1 MTMFNAKSREEI
13 EEFLLNDNHARYV
26 LELSTGTGKSRFSIL
41 KMKQWIDEFGGEIL
55 IVIPK
60 LVLIDNWKTEF
71 EKFGFSE
78 LLGTIT
84 FTTYNSLQ
92 KHTDKEWTCVCYD
105 EIQHLSDRCKL
116 IQQNMK
122 YKCFLGLSAT
132 IKRDIKY
139 WLWANIRGLE
149 WIRMGLKDAI
159 DNEVLP
165 NPKVILIPL
174 KLDNKAISEVIVKN
188 PKAKKVMEVSY
199 KDKFKCR
206 DKNVQYHIHCTQQQ
220 WYDDIQGMIQ
230 WLDQHAPKMAYLK
243 KCNDRLKWLSDK
255 KTGFV
260 KELLKRITRYR
271 VIVFCNSIA
280 QSKELGMNSINSKD
294 GIAQDVLDRFNNREI
309 NKVTAVTI
317 LNEGCNVT
325 DCKIGVFANLNS
337 SEIVTKQRSGRILR
351 HKKPVIIIPYYINTR
366 DEQLMNKMILN
377 YDEDMI
383 VKIHDLDELKKHLK

>member
-1 MTMFNAKSREEI
+1 MFNAKSREEI
-13 EEFLLNDNHARYV
+13 ERFLERDNHLRYV
-26 LELSTGTGKSRFSIL
+26 MELSTGVGKTKLSLL
-41 KMKQWIDEFGGEIL
+41 KMAQWKNQFGGKFL

-71 EKFGFSE
+71 KKFGYE
-78 LLGTIT
+78 DLLEDTV

-92 KHTDKEWTCVCYD
+92 KHVDESWTAIVYD

-165 NPKVILIPL
+165 NPKVVLIPL
-174 KLDNKAISEVIVKN
+174 RLDNKTISEVIVKN
-188 PKAKKVMEVSY
+188 PKAKKVVEVSY

-206 DKNVQYHIHCTQQQ
+206 DKNIQYHIHCTQQQ

-230 WLDQHAPKMAYLK
+230 WLDQHAPRMAYLK
-243 KCNDRLKWLSDK
+243 KCNDRLKWLSEK

-260 KELLKRITRYR
+260 KDLLKRITRHR
-271 VIVFCNSIA
+271 VIVFCSSIA

-294 GIAQDVLDRFNNREI
+294 GIAQDILDKFNNKEI
-309 NKVTAVTI
+309 NKVTCCQI
-317 LNEGCNVT
+317 LNEGVNVT
-325 DCKIGVFANLNS
+325 DCRIGVFANLNA
-337 SEIVTKQRSGRILR
+337 SETITIQRSGRILR
-351 HKKPVIIIPYYINTR
+351 HKKPLIVIPYYINTR
-366 DEQLMNKMILN
+366 DEQLMNKMIQN
-377 YDEDMI
+377 YDPDMI
-383 VKIHDLDELKKHLK
+383 VKITDLNELKEHLK

>member
-1 MTMFNAKSREEI
+1 MYNAKSREEI
-13 EEFLLNDNHARYV
+13 GQFLERDDHLRYV
-26 LELSTGTGKSRFSIL
+26 MELSTGVGKTKLSLL
-41 KMKQWIDEFGGEIL
+41 KMAQWKNQFGGKFL

-71 EKFGFSE
+71 KKFGYE
-78 LLGTIT
+78 YLLEDVI

-92 KHTDKEWTCVCYD
+92 KHLDIEWTAIVYD

-116 IQQNMK
+116 IQQKMK

-132 IKRDIKY
+132 IKRDIKN
-139 WLWANIRGLE
+139 WLWYNVRGLE

-159 DNEVLP
+159 DNDVLP
-165 NPKVILIPL
+165 NPKVVLIPL
-174 KLDNKAISEVIVKN
+174 KLDNKVISEVIIKN

-230 WLDQHAPKMAYLK
+230 WLDQHAPRMAYLK
-243 KCNDRLKWLSDK
+243 KCNDRLKWLSEK

-260 KELLKRITRYR
+260 KDLLKRITRHR
-271 VIVFCNSIA
+271 VIVFCSSIA

-294 GIAQDVLDRFNNREI
+294 GIAQDILNKFNNKEI
-309 NKVTAVTI
+309 NKVTCCQI
-317 LNEGCNVT
+317 LNEGVNVA
-325 DCKIGVFANLNS
+325 DCRIGVFANLNA
-337 SEIVTKQRSGRILR
+337 SETITIQRSGRILR
-351 HKKPVIIIPYYINTR
+351 HKKPLIVIPYYINTR
-366 DEQLMNKMILN
+366 DEQLMNKMIQN
-377 YDEDMI
+377 YDPDMI
-383 VKIHDLDELKKHLK
+383 VKINDLNELKEHLK

>member
-1 MTMFNAKSREEI
+1 MYNAKSREEI
-13 EEFLLNDNHARYV
+13 EQFLERDDHLRYV
-26 LELSTGTGKSRFSIL
+26 MELSTGVGKTKLSLLKMAQWKSRF
-41 KMKQWIDEFGGEIL
+41 GGKFL

-71 EKFGFSE
+71 KKFGYE
-78 LLGTIT
+78 DLLEDTI

-92 KHTDKEWTCVCYD
+92 KHLDNEWTAIVYD

-116 IQQNMK
+116 IQQKMK

-132 IKRDIKY
+132 IKRDIKN
-139 WLWANIRGLE
+139 WLWYNVRGLE

-159 DNEVLP
+159 DNDVLP
-165 NPKVILIPL
+165 NPKVVLIPL

-206 DKNVQYHIHCTQQQ
+206 DKNVQYRIHCTQQQ

-230 WLDQHAPKMAYLK
+230 WLDQHAPRMAYLK
-243 KCNDRLKWLSDK
+243 KCNDRLKWLSEK

-260 KELLKRITRYR
+260 KDLLKRITRHR
-271 VIVFCNSIA
+271 VIVFCSSIA

-294 GIAQDVLDRFNNREI
+294 GIAQDILDKFNNKEI
-309 NKVTAVTI
+309 NKVTCCQI
-317 LNEGCNVT
+317 LNEGVNVT
-325 DCKIGVFANLNS
+325 DCRIGVFANLNA
-337 SEIVTKQRSGRILR
+337 SETITIQRSGRILR
-351 HKKPVIIIPYYINTR
+351 HKKPLIVIPYYINTR
-366 DEQLMNKMILN
+366 DEQLMNKMIKN
-377 YDEDMI
+377 YDPNMI
-383 VKIHDLDELKKHLK
+383 VKINDLNELKEHLK

>member
-1 MTMFNAKSREEI
+1 MFNAKSREEI
-13 EEFLLNDNHARYV
+13 EQFLERDNHLRYV
-26 LELSTGTGKSRFSIL
+26 MELSTGVGKTKLSLL
-41 KMKQWIDEFGGEIL
+41 KMAQWKNQFGGKFL

-71 EKFGFSE
+71 KKFGYDN
-78 LLGTIT
+78 LLEDTI

-92 KHTDKEWTCVCYD
+92 KHLDVEWTAIVYD

-139 WLWANIRGLE
+139 WLWSNIRGLE
-149 WIRMGLKDAI
+149 WIKMGLKDAI

-165 NPKVILIPL
+165 NPKVVLIPL
-174 KLDNKAISEVIVKN
+174 RLDNKAISEVIVKN

-230 WLDQHAPKMAYLK
+230 WLDQHAPRMAYLK
-243 KCNDRLKWLSDK
+243 KCNDRLKWLSEK

-260 KELLKRITRYR
+260 KDLLKRITRHR
-271 VIVFCNSIA
+271 VIVFCSSIA

-294 GIAQDVLDRFNNREI
+294 GIAQDILDKFNNKEI
-309 NKVTAVTI
+309 NKVTCCQI
-317 LNEGCNVT
+317 LNEGVNVA
-325 DCKIGVFANLNS
+325 DCRIGVFANLNA
-337 SEIVTKQRSGRILR
+337 SETITIQRSGRILR
-351 HKKPVIIIPYYINTR
+351 HKKPLIVIPYYINTR
-366 DEQLMNKMILN
+366 DEQLMNKMIQN
-377 YDEDMI
+377 YDPDMI
-383 VKIHDLDELKKHLK
+383 VKINDLNELKEHLK